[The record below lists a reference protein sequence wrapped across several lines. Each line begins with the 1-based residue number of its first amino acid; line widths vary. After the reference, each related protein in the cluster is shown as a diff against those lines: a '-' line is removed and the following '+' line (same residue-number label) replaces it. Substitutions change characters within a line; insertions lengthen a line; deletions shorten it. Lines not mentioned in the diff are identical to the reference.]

1 MNQTGSRM
9 APTDTNRLT
18 HNVGNKTPKRKLP
31 VMTVIPVLMTNAA
44 IITKYAL
51 STADAR

>member
-9 APTDTNRLT
+9 APADTNKLT

-31 VMTVIPVLMTNAA
+31 VRTAIPVLMTNAA
-44 IITKYAL
+44 IINK
-51 STADAR
+51 